1 MIKLK
6 LFDCLLAIQLFIVP
20 FGQIFAQENDDLAA
34 CSEPAPRDGIYLDKS
49 QERPILQQPHLE
61 QRDVMWEKKIWREI
75 DLKELRNQHFAYE
88 NRPLASILMNAA
100 FEGKIKAYSNGDD
113 RFSKRISAKDL
124 REILEKTDTF
134 TVTDPL
140 TGLDDITTA
149 KRTFDPHEVVRFR
162 IKEITYFDSKLSR
175 MNTRII
181 GIAPIKQFYSSNGDL
196 LAHTP
201 ICWFYF
207 DEIRPLLASEGSFNS
222 NNDIKSFSWDDV
234 FLSRYFSS
242 FIVKESNV
250 KDARLADMYSGM
262 DALHEGEK
270 IKEGIR
276 NYEGDLFGN

>member
-1 MIKLK
+1 
-6 LFDCLLAIQLFIVP
+6 
-20 FGQIFAQENDDLAA
+20 
-34 CSEPAPRDGIYLDKS
+34 
-49 QERPILQQPHLE
+49 
-61 QRDVMWEKKIWREI
+61 
-75 DLKELRNQHFAYE
+75 
-88 NRPLASILMNAA
+88 
-100 FEGKIKAYSNGDD
+100 
-113 RFSKRISAKDL
+113 
-124 REILEKTDTF
+124 
-134 TVTDPL
+134 
-140 TGLDDITTA
+140 LDDITTA

-196 LAHTP
+196 LSHTP

-207 DEIRPLLASEGSFNS
+207 DEIRPLLASESSFNS

-250 KDARLADMYSGM
+250 NDARLADMYSGI
-262 DALHEGEK
+262 DVLHEGEK

>member
-6 LFDCLLAIQLFIVP
+6 LFDCLMAIQLLIVSI
-20 FGQIFAQENDDLAA
+20 GQVLAQENGDLAS
-34 CSEPAPRDGIYLDKS
+34 CSEPAPRDGIYQDKS
-49 QERPILQQPHLE
+49 HERRILQQPHLE

-75 DLKELRNQHFAYE
+75 DLKEMRNHHFVYE
-88 NRPLASILMNAA
+88 NRPLASILMDAA
-100 FEGKIKAYSNGDD
+100 FEGKIKAYSNEDD
-113 RFSKRISAKDL
+113 RFSKRILANDL
-124 REILEKTDTF
+124 RELLEKTDTF
-134 TVTDPL
+134 FVTDPI
-140 TGLDDITTA
+140 TGLDNIATA

-162 IKEITYFDSKLSR
+162 IKEMTYFDSKLSR
-175 MNTRII
+175 MNTRIV

-207 DEIRPLLASEGSFNS
+207 DEIRPLLASESSFNS

-234 FLSRYFSS
+234 FISRFFSS

-250 KDARLADMYSGM
+250 KDARLADIYSGI
-262 DALHEGEK
+262 DVLHEGEK